1 MILGTSKTFW
11 QKRENL
17 IIWSGP
23 LYFCFHDFFNNFF
36 KGSIKSQLQK
46 TKDAM
51 PQGLMREVME
61 TYKPHIL
68 SRRRQLIEDCV
79 RDLRLN
85 NDHIHIIEQEMRR
98 SIQQGLSKTE
108 HDSSRFV
115 FPLYFFHDFSVKLIS
130 RKNMRIDIELFVY
143 NLLFLVSNV
152 FQLMSEIC
160 LMARNMANFYL
171 WIWVALIF
179 ELLSW
184 NSLQNK
190 NF

>member
-1 MILGTSKTFW
+1 
-11 QKRENL
+11 
-17 IIWSGP
+17 
-23 LYFCFHDFFNNFF
+23 
-36 KGSIKSQLQK
+36 
-46 TKDAM
+46 M

-115 FPLYFFHDFSVKLIS
+115 FFRILNSKLKCIWW
-130 RKNMRIDIELFVY
+130 M
-143 NLLFLVSNV
+143 
-152 FQLMSEIC
+152 
-160 LMARNMANFYL
+160 L
-171 WIWVALIF
+171 WH
-179 ELLSW
+179 
-184 NSLQNK
+184 
-190 NF
+190 